1 MMEAMLV
8 IGVKI
13 FNKDNHFKFFEYS
26 VLDDYII
33 CIFFFFSFFF
43 LPSFPSMIN
52 FIFLKKRRYTKS
64 EEPNKHLCIINTMP
78 KKMAI
83 NNGNKSNDLPDP
95 IAF

>member
-1 MMEAMLV
+1 
-8 IGVKI
+8 
-13 FNKDNHFKFFEYS
+13 
-26 VLDDYII
+26 
-33 CIFFFFSFFF
+33 
-43 LPSFPSMIN
+43 MIN
-52 FIFLKKRRYTKS
+52 FIFFKKRRYTKS

>member
-1 MMEAMLV
+1 L
-8 IGVKI
+8 GLRFSTKI
-13 FNKDNHFKFFEYS
+13 IIFKFYEEE
-26 VLDDYII
+26 VLDDYIS
-33 CIFFFFSFFF
+33 CLFFFFSFFF